1 MRVRSFGVS
10 RSFFGLRSSS
20 GVRWVL
26 LAVLLT
32 SAAARGDAATASD
45 PSVAIP
51 AAEDPRPA
59 VIQVGY
65 SVRNVDR
72 IVDFYRTA
80 LDFEQV
86 AEGTLERLS
95 STADPEETRSGRFAR
110 LRLGE
115 ELVELVEYT
124 PSGRAIPASVS
135 NDLWFQHLA
144 IVVSD
149 IDAATRRVLAHGAT
163 AVSVGGPQTIPAS
176 NVAAGGIRAFYF
188 RDPEDHALELIWYP
202 PGKGR
207 PRWQA
212 RDRLF
217 LGIDHTAIGVADTT
231 RSRAFY
237 EDVLGFRKTGES
249 SNHGPE
255 QAALSGVHGARVEIT
270 GLSGRR
276 GPGIELLRYRE
287 PGPGRPMPADTRLE
301 DLWHWEVALQVPHR
315 TRLLERARPPNAS
328 WSDPGTDAALLL
340 RDPDGHGIRLLS
352 APP

>member
-1 MRVRSFGVS
+1 MKVRSAAGP
-10 RSFFGLRSSS
+10 RSTVGLRSTG
-20 GVRWVL
+20 GVRWIL

-32 SAAARGDAATASD
+32 SACARGNAVTAPNDPIAIAA
-45 PSVAIP
+45 
-51 AAEDPRPA
+51 AADTRPA
-59 VIQVGY
+59 VTRIGY
-65 SVRNVDR
+65 SVSDLES

-80 LDFEQV
+80 LDFDWV
-86 AEGTLERLS
+86 EGGGLERRFS
-95 STADPEETRSGRFAR
+95 KEDPDETRSARFAR
-110 LRLGE
+110 LRLGDE
-115 ELVELVEYT
+115 IVELVEYT
-124 PSGRAIPASVS
+124 PSGRAIPVSAS

-149 IDAATRRVLAHGAT
+149 IDAATRRALAHGAT

-176 NVAAGGIRAFYF
+176 NATAGGIRAFYF
-188 RDPEDHALELIWYP
+188 RDPEDHVLELIWYP
-202 PGKGR
+202 PGKGQ

-217 LGIDHTAIGVADTT
+217 LGIDHTAIGVSDTV

-237 EDVLGFRKTGES
+237 EDLLGFRKTGES

-276 GPGIELLRYRE
+276 GPGIELLRYHE
-287 PGPGRPMPADTRLE
+287 PGAGRPMPADTRLE
-301 DLWHWEVALQVPHR
+301 DLWHWEIALQVPQQS
-315 TRLLERARPPNAS
+315 RLLERAREQNAV
-328 WSDPGTDAALLL
+328 WSDPGADAAVWL
-340 RDPDGHGIRLLS
+340 RDPDGHGIRVLA